1 MIKIAL
7 AGALR
12 SGKDSVAHRIL
23 TTHEYYEKVAFG
35 DALKRLYHELHP
47 WVPENPK
54 PREGYQQFG
63 QDMRR
68 LYGDDIWIRHAERT
82 IDFYRRVKRPDG
94 IVVTDLRQLNE
105 YEWARKNGYT
115 IIRVT
120 APLEI
125 RKARAIAAGDSFNE
139 KDLDHETE
147 RHIEGFDVDYEIV
160 NDGNIDELYAKVD
173 AVMDEI
179 AR

>member
-1 MIKIAL
+1 MRKIIL
-7 AGALR
+7 TGHLR

-23 TTHEYYEKVAFG
+23 TTHGYFEKVAFG

-54 PREGYQQFG
+54 PREAYQAYG

-68 LYGDDIWIRHAERT
+68 LYGEDIWIRHAERT

-94 IVVTDLRQLNE
+94 IVISDLRQLNE

-139 KDLDHETE
+139 KDLEHETE
-147 RHIEGFDVDYEIV
+147 RHIEGFDVDYELI
-160 NDGNIDELYAKVD
+160 NDGTLDDLYTKVDELMEA
-173 AVMDEI
+173 I
-179 AR
+179 Q